1 MAYQVARNIKN
12 LLCLAAIAGLFLTII
27 TGCAY
32 DKEDELY
39 PQAPDC
45 DTANVT
51 YSQTIAPI
59 MVQSCNVCHSTVVA
73 TAGIVT
79 DNYDALRVVAVN
91 GSLSAAVNHTG
102 AFPMPKDG
110 EKLSDCNLAKIKKW
124 VDAGAPNN

>member
-1 MAYQVARNIKN
+1 MINQVERKINK
-12 LLCLAAIAGLFLTII
+12 LLKLAAMAGLFMAMT

-39 PQAPDC
+39 PQAPEC

-59 MVQSCNVCHSTVVA
+59 MTQSCNVCHSTTVA

-79 DNYDALRVVAVN
+79 DNYDALRVIAVN

-102 AFPMPKDG
+102 PFPMPKDG
-110 EKLSDCNLAKIKKW
+110 EKLSDCNLARITKW
-124 VDAGAPNN
+124 VDSGTPNN

>member
-1 MAYQVARNIKN
+1 MVNQVEHKTTK
-12 LLCLAAIAGLFLTII
+12 LLLLAAIAGLFIAMF

-39 PQAPDC
+39 PQAPEC

-51 YSQTIAPI
+51 YSLTISPI
-59 MVQSCNVCHSTVVA
+59 MTQSCNVCHSTVVA
-73 TAGIVT
+73 TGGIVT
-79 DNYDALRVVAVN
+79 DNYDALKVVALN

-102 AFPMPKDG
+102 PFPMPKDG